1 MPPTD
6 AVLPPTPAPPA
17 PGATPLAVAPEGLP
31 AGAVD
36 ALRRGVAGPVAYPAD
51 PAFDRW
57 RDGVG
62 AVVVVVAA
70 DVDDV
75 AATVRTA
82 REHGLALHVL
92 PPGLLAGGDL
102 AGGVLLLLHRLDD
115 VRVDLAAGT
124 ATLGVGAA
132 PDAVRT
138 VLPRPERGAG
148 ELLALRVVD
157 PDGLLREVAADQP
170 VPTGAVTVARTVR
183 L

>member
-6 AVLPPTPAPPA
+6 AVLPPSAARPAPS
-17 PGATPLAVAPEGLP
+17 GAPLATRSEGLP

-36 ALRRGVAGPVAYPAD
+36 ALRRRVTGPVAYPAD

-57 RDGVG
+57 REGVG

-70 DVDDV
+70 DEGDV
-75 AATVRTA
+75 TATVRIA

-102 AGGVLLLLHRLDD
+102 TGGVLLLLHRLDD
-115 VRVDLAAGT
+115 VRLDLAAGT

-132 PDAVRT
+132 PDVVRT
-138 VLPRPERGAG
+138 ALPRDERDAG

-157 PDGLLREVAADQP
+157 PDGLLREVAAGQP
-170 VPTGAVTVARTVR
+170 VPVGAVTVARTVR